1 MQKRSGFTLIELLV
15 VIAIIGVLV
24 GLLLPAVQQAR
35 EAARRTSCG
44 NNLKQ
49 QGLAFHNYADK
60 NARRGDN
67 YFPAGSFLAKTNGS
81 QDLDNTTW
89 QLSDNYSF
97 VVRLL
102 PHAEEAQLYGLIQE
116 ASGGKWENCDHL
128 TIQEITDEVE
138 VSWAMCPS
146 YTGTYTDYD
155 GDSTYDAYPF
165 LPEGG
170 VRKGLSVYKASVG
183 TDTELDPPYDGGID
197 PIKPLG
203 TAQYRDGLSNT
214 IHLAENATPFHLP
227 DGSFFAYPT
236 AWDGESTDPTISGY
250 QLGKNGNIGGSSE
263 HSGGIFG
270 TLKADG
276 STDFL
281 PYTTDRVV
289 YEELVTRNGRQT
301 QLVSGGGG
309 T

>member
-1 MQKRSGFTLIELLV
+1 MQKRKGFTLIELLV

-67 YFPAGSFLAKTNGS
+67 FFPSGSFKASASGGQVLTSNNWS
-81 QDLDNTTW
+81 VT
-89 QLSDNYSF
+89 DNYPF
-97 VVRLL
+97 IIRLL
-102 PHAEEAQLYGLIQE
+102 PHAEEPALYDQVRE
-116 ASGGKWENCDHL
+116 ASGGKFQNCDAN
-128 TIQEITDEVE
+128 TIKAITNTVE

-146 YTGTYTDYD
+146 YTGTYEDLFGETPSSI
-155 GDSTYDAYPF
+155 DST
-165 LPEGG
+165 LPAAGT
-170 VRKGLSVYKASVG
+170 RKGLSLYKASVG
-183 TDTELDPPYDGGID
+183 TDTVFIPPYDGGID
-197 PIKPLG
+197 PILPLG

-214 IHLAENATPFHLP
+214 IHLAENATPFFLS
-227 DGSFFAYPT
+227 DGSEFGYPT
-236 AWDGESTDPTISGY
+236 AWDGQSAAPITTY
-250 QLGKNGNIGGSSE
+250 QLGMNGNIGGSSE

-289 YEELVTRNGRQT
+289 YEDLVTRNGRQT
-301 QLVSGGGG
+301 TPITGGGG
-309 T
+309 K